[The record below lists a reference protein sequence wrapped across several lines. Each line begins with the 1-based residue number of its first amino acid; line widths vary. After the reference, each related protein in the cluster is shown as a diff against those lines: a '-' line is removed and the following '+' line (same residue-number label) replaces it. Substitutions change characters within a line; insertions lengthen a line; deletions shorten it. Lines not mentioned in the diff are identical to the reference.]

1 MAKKKIRLIARLDV
15 KDTNLVKGIQLE
27 GLRKLGDPNLF
38 AREYYEQGIDE
49 LLYIDIVASLYNRNN
64 LSDIVRK
71 TVDDVYIP
79 VCVGGGLR
87 SVEDVRHILSMG
99 RIRLPSTR
107 RHQTPGAD
115 HRGCQRLWQPVHG
128 AFHPGQAQPH
138 LARQVGSLL

>member
-71 TVDDVYIP
+71 PWMMCISRSAWAA
-79 VCVGGGLR
+79 VCAASR
-87 SVEDVRHILSMG
+87 MCATFFPWG

-107 RHQTPGAD
+107 RPSN
-115 HRGCQRLWQPVHG
+115 
-128 AFHPGQAQPH
+128 
-138 LARQVGSLL
+138 ARS